1 MASARDDI
9 TLGPV
14 LEEISSQ
21 PNSSST
27 SGAVGEL
34 PSVSQL
40 LKNIDSE
47 RTIIDSSRVSPNRG
61 GAYIETATHAAA
73 YLIAAHML
81 AWTGTTSTMVLPR
94 HGAAQPFRTFLLS
107 TIWYGDQPWHTVKK
121 VVISVKTVFNALI

>member
-21 PNSSST
+21 PNSSSSSST
-27 SGAVGEL
+27 SAAVAEL
-34 PSVSQL
+34 PAVPQL

-73 YLIAAHML
+73 YLIAALHAGLDRHNEYYGL
-81 AWTGTTSTMVLPR
+81 ASPWSSSAIQDVPPLHHLVWGPTMA
-94 HGAAQPFRTFLLS
+94 HS
-107 TIWYGDQPWHTVKK
+107 E
-121 VVISVKTVFNALI
+121 